1 MPKKMTH
8 CNILQWVSILLVI
21 TLKKIIPMKRLFIAI
36 FVMLAVAGA
45 QAQVVTLKSEYNVD
59 KIVSLSSSVEVIV
72 RVETCN
78 DVTNKYCVLRAKHP
92 SGTTFGVAMSEQELD
107 ELLKKIEEI
116 RVGNMNL
123 NCDNF
128 EKFYTLN
135 PIVGDVV
142 EVGYFINTKSE
153 KKSQSW
159 WLRIR
164 DDIYEVQMFASMNEI
179 YKALGKARIKLQSL

>member
-1 MPKKMTH
+1 
-8 CNILQWVSILLVI
+8 
-21 TLKKIIPMKRLFIAI
+21 MKRLFIAI
-36 FVMLAVAGA
+36 FAILMVAGV

-107 ELLKKIEEI
+107 DILKKIEEI

-164 DDIYEVQMFASMNEI
+164 DDIYEVQTFASMNEI